1 MKKFL
6 LSVFIS
12 VFLLFSMSACTPNSP
27 SSADG
32 SSTELLNY
40 PGLSWGMT
48 PQEVI
53 SALHLREDQVQSM
66 DDDSSFRVGYI
77 PEDEIFGLKP
87 ANIIFD
93 FISVGSEQKLYK
105 VSVTYPEGSSENIGT
120 VKTSLEE
127 YYGTLQE
134 EVILGPNTLLPDPDP
149 EAMTVFQNQLNG
161 DEFYW
166 VSDRKLRDL
175 SWTEEEAAR
184 AQKHRQEQAPSE
196 DFWKDDECWKSYM
209 ETDPLVTIC
218 LSNVEHPGYVNVC
231 QISFSADYIGYEQL
245 NAQ

>member
-1 MKKFL
+1 MKRWLSLCLCCILAACL
-6 LSVFIS
+6 LCS
-12 VFLLFSMSACTPNSP
+12 CRPRSP
-27 SSADG
+27 VEKE
-32 SSTELLNY
+32 TLNY
-40 PGLSWGMT
+40 PGLSWGMS

-93 FISVGSEQKLYK
+93 FIAVGSEQKLYK

-127 YYGTLQE
+127 YDGTLQE

-149 EAMTVFQNQLNG
+149 EAMTVFQNQPNG

-175 SWTEEEAAR
+175 SWTEEEASR

-196 DFWKDDECWKSYM
+196 DFWKDDECWKAYM
-209 ETDPLVTIC
+209 ETDPLVTIY
-218 LSNVEHPGYVNVC
+218 LSNVEHAGHVNVC